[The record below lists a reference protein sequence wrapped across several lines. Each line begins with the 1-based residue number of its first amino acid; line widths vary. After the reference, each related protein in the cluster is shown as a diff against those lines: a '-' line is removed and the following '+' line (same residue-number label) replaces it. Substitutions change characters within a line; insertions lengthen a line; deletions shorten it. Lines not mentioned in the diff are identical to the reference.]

1 MNRKACTGFT
11 LIETL
16 AALVVMSVGL
26 LGVAA
31 LHTLSIGTGRT
42 AYYRVQ
48 AVNLTSDMAE
58 RIRGN
63 PLALDAYTGP
73 GAAHDC
79 APTAESESV
88 ECTPE
93 QLAAHDLH
101 LWERSLRTS
110 LPNGEW
116 RIQIDAGAL
125 PPRYRI
131 EVSWDEIG
139 QGRVQYQ
146 IDIRVALK

>member
-1 MNRKACTGFT
+1 MNRKAQTGFT

-31 LHTLSIGTGRT
+31 LYSLGIGTGRA

-48 AVNLTSDMAE
+48 ATNLVADMAE
-58 RIRGN
+58 RIRSN
-63 PLALDAYTGP
+63 PLGLDAYTGP

-79 APTAESESV
+79 ASTVNSEGV
-88 ECTPE
+88 ECTPV
-93 QLAAHDLH
+93 QLAAYDLH
-101 LWERSLRTS
+101 VWEQSLQTN

-116 RIQIDAGAL
+116 RIHVDAGAQ

-131 EVSWDEIG
+131 EVFWDEIG
-139 QGRVQYQ
+139 HGRTQHQ
-146 IDIRVALK
+146 IDIRVAPI